1 MMRGVDDDGRIL
13 VLVTFFDTEEKI
25 IEVLKENKNIKEN
38 TTGIAT

>member
-1 MMRGVDDDGRIL
+1 MRGVDDDGRIL